1 MFTVVP
7 DEGLGML
14 LRKQTFSLA
23 PWGLVQMWRWIWS
36 FLVLRQMFSQEV
48 SCGQR
53 LGLGLS
59 LRQIRNLMYRYS
71 PVIWNFWDVARL
83 SVAAPHSFVCL
94 CQNTGEFI
102 VGLIMMIVSVR
113 NPVDWGDPKSIIK
126 QWKRWWWWL
135 SYRQCPQPQKGLLT
149 ICSSYVHNLSH
160 YHGFRG
166 FSDWFFVFYP
176 LVGWYCGSYYPVMW
190 GLQ

>member
-1 MFTVVP
+1 MMFTVVP

-14 LRKQTFSLA
+14 LRKQNFSLA

-59 LRQIRNLMYRYS
+59 LRQICNLMYRYS
-71 PVIWNFWDVARL
+71 PVIWNFCQLLLLTHFSAFARTPVSSL
-83 SVAAPHSFVCL
+83 SGSSWWLCL
-94 CQNTGEFI
+94 SGTQ
-102 VGLIMMIVSVR
+102 L
-113 NPVDWGDPKSIIK
+113 IK
-126 QWKRWWWWL
+126 QWTRWWWWL
-135 SYRQCPQPQKGLLT
+135 SYRQCPQSQKGLLT